1 MQNPYF
7 VRAMARSA
15 TSKKPV
21 SRTKVAAPAP
31 ADEAV
36 AAPAGAQRMTDRKRE
51 AIIEAAVEEFRG
63 HGFEATSMD
72 RIASAAGVSK
82 RTVYNHFPSKEV
94 LFAQILTQLYHRIHE
109 QLGVPYRAD
118 RPLRDQLEE
127 LLWQKMQLL
136 NDSNF
141 IDLAR
146 VAISE
151 AIHSPERAQ
160 EMIARMTEREEGLT
174 IWLRAAVADGK
185 IKNIDP
191 VFAAQQIQGL
201 IKGFAFWP
209 QISLAQPPL
218 PPAMQKQVIDS
229 AVAMFLRSYS

>member
-1 MQNPYF
+1 MP
-7 VRAMARSA
+7 
-15 TSKKPV
+15 
-21 SRTKVAAPAP
+21 RTKLASKAASRPNKPAP
-31 ADEAV
+31 SRIGGRTTAV
-36 AAPAGAQRMTDRKRE
+36 PQRMTDRKRE
-51 AIIEAAVEEFRG
+51 AIVEAAVEEFRLN
-63 HGFEATSMD
+63 GFEATSMD

-94 LFAQILTQLYHRIHE
+94 LFDSILTQLYHRIHE
-109 QLGVPYRAD
+109 KVGVPYTAQ

-151 AIHSPERAQ
+151 AINSPERAR
-160 EMIARMTEREEGLT
+160 EMVARMNEREEGLKT
-174 IWLRAAVADGK
+174 WIRAAAADGK
-185 IKNIDP
+185 LKITDAA
-191 VFAAQQIQGL
+191 FAADQIQGM

-209 QISLAQPPL
+209 QISLSQPPL
-218 PPAMQKQVIDS
+218 SAAMQKKVID
-229 AVAMFLRSYS
+229 AIATMFLRSYC